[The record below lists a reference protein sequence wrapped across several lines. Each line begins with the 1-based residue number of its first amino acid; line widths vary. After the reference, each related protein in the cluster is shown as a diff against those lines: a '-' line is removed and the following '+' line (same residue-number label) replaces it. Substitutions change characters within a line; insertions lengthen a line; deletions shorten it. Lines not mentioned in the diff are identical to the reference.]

1 MDQVAD
7 RDQINKLTMSEK
19 ELIEDINNEI
29 TFSGALPYS
38 LPEKEIKRI
47 ITNDCRYFWDNWRHA
62 VESRYLLLPLEL
74 FKNATFKK
82 FRQIQ
87 LPDCVQF
94 VVDFK
99 EARGGGSMFGTI
111 DRDFAEQKFIGS
123 EIYLTPFVGESLVY
137 RTVIFSFLDLTKSF
151 MIDSIAY
158 DYNKN
163 TKMLGVLGRTPPAN
177 AVLRVYKKLEP
188 DKLYEDEV
196 FQRYVRAHS
205 KVRLAHMLQTF
216 NYTLPGDVTVNYQ
229 NITTTAEKE
238 MEEVKA
244 MMKGENTPDWMFLV
258 HQ

>member
-1 MDQVAD
+1 MTERQLV
-7 RDQINKLTMSEK
+7 
-19 ELIEDINNEI
+19 EDINNEI

-47 ITNDCRYFWDNWRHA
+47 LENDSKYFWDNWRYA
-62 VESRYLLLPLEL
+62 VESRYLMLPLEL
-74 FKNATFKK
+74 FNNPTFKK

-99 EARGGGSMFGTI
+99 EAKGGSIFATI

-123 EIYLTPFVGESLVY
+123 EIYLTPFIGESIMY
-137 RTVIFSFLDLTKSF
+137 RTVLFSFLDLTKSM
-151 MIDSIAY
+151 MIDTIAY

-163 TKMLGVLGRTPPAN
+163 TKLLGVLGRTPAT
-177 AVLRVYKKLEP
+177 AGVLRVYKKLEQE
-188 DKLYEDEV
+188 KLYEDEM
-196 FQRYVRAHS
+196 FQRYVRAHA

-238 MEEVKA
+238 MEDVKL
-244 MMKGENTPDWMFLV
+244 MMKGENTPDWMLLTHF
-258 HQ
+258 

>member
-1 MDQVAD
+1 M
-7 RDQINKLTMSEK
+7 TEK
-19 ELIEDINNEI
+19 ELIEDIQNEI

-47 ITNDCRYFWDNWRHA
+47 ITNDTKYFWDNWRHA
-62 VESRYLLLPLEL
+62 VEAKYMLLPIEL
-74 FKNATFKK
+74 FQNSTFKK

-94 VVDFK
+94 VVEFK
-99 EARGGGSMFGTI
+99 EAKGGSIFATI

-123 EIYLTPFVGESLVY
+123 EIYLTPFIGESIMY
-137 RTVIFSFLDLTKSF
+137 RTVIFSFLDLTKSM
-151 MIDSIAY
+151 MIDTIAY
-158 DYNKN
+158 DFNKN
-163 TKMLGVLGRTPPAN
+163 TKLLGVLGRTPATP
-177 AVLRVYKKLEP
+177 AVLRIWKRVEQ
-188 DKLYEDEV
+188 DKLFEDEM

-238 MEEVKA
+238 MEAVLT
-244 MMKGENTPDWMFLV
+244 MMKGENTPDWLFLT
-258 HQ
+258 HF

>member
-1 MDQVAD
+1 MTEQ
-7 RDQINKLTMSEK
+7 
-19 ELIEDINNEI
+19 ELIADINDEI

-38 LPEKEIKRI
+38 LPEKELKRI
-47 ITNDCRYFWDNWRHA
+47 ILNDSRYFWDNWRHA
-62 VESRYLLLPLEL
+62 VESRYLLLPEEL
-74 FKNATFKK
+74 FKSATFKK

-99 EARGGGSMFGTI
+99 EAKGGSIFATI

-123 EIYLTPFVGESLVY
+123 EIYLTPFIGESIMY
-137 RTVIFSFLDLTKSF
+137 RSVIFSFLDITKG
-151 MIDSIAY
+151 MMLDTIAY

-163 TKMLGVLGRTPPAN
+163 TKMLGVLGRTPATP
-177 AVLRVYKKLEP
+177 AVLRIYKKLEQ
-188 DKLYEDEV
+188 DKLFEDEV
-196 FQRYVRAHS
+196 FQRYVRAHA

-216 NYTLPGDVTVNYQ
+216 NYTLPGEVTINYQ

-238 MEEVKA
+238 MDAVNA
-244 MMKGENTPDWMFLV
+244 MMKGENTPDWLYLI

>member
-1 MDQVAD
+1 MTERQLV
-7 RDQINKLTMSEK
+7 
-19 ELIEDINNEI
+19 EDINNEI

-47 ITNDCRYFWDNWRHA
+47 LENDSKYFWDNWRYA
-62 VESRYLLLPLEL
+62 VESRYLMLPLEL
-74 FKNATFKK
+74 FNNPTFKK

-99 EARGGGSMFGTI
+99 EAKGGSIFATI

-123 EIYLTPFVGESLVY
+123 EIYLTPFIGESIMY
-137 RTVIFSFLDLTKSF
+137 RTVLFSFLDLTKSM
-151 MIDSIAY
+151 MIDTIAY

-163 TKMLGVLGRTPPAN
+163 TKLLGVLGRTPAT
-177 AVLRVYKKLEP
+177 AGVLRVYKKLEQE
-188 DKLYEDEV
+188 KLYEDEM
-196 FQRYVRAHS
+196 FQRYVRAHA

-238 MEEVKA
+238 MEDVKL
-244 MMKGENTPDWMFLV
+244 MMKGENTPDWMFLT
-258 HQ
+258 HF

>member
-1 MDQVAD
+1 MTESQL
-7 RDQINKLTMSEK
+7 LT
-19 ELIEDINNEI
+19 DINNEI

-38 LPEKEIKRI
+38 LPEKELKRI
-47 ITNDCRYFWDNWRHA
+47 LEIDTRYFWDNWRHA
-62 VESRYLLLPLEL
+62 VESRYLLLPQEL
-74 FKNATFKK
+74 FENQTFKK

-99 EARGGGSMFGTI
+99 EAKGGSIFATI

-123 EIYLTPFVGESLVY
+123 EIYLTPFIGESIMY
-137 RTVIFSFLDLTKSF
+137 RTVIFSFLDLTKAM
-151 MIDSIAY
+151 MIDTIAY

-163 TKMLGVLGRTPPAN
+163 TKLLGVLGRTPKTP

-188 DKLYEDEV
+188 EKLYEDEM
-196 FQRYVRAHS
+196 FQRYVRAHA

-216 NYTLPGDVTVNYQ
+216 NYTLPGDITVNYQ
-229 NITTTAEKE
+229 NIVTTAEKE

-244 MMKGENTPDWMFLV
+244 MMKGENTPDWFFLTRF
-258 HQ
+258 

>member
-1 MDQVAD
+1 
-7 RDQINKLTMSEK
+7 MSER

-47 ITNDCRYFWDNWRHA
+47 ILNDTRFFWDNWRHA
-62 VESRYLLLPLEL
+62 VESRYLLLPTDV
-74 FKNATFKK
+74 FANPTFKK
-82 FRQIQ
+82 HRQIQ

-99 EARGGGSMFGTI
+99 EAKGGSIFATI

-123 EIYLTPFVGESLVY
+123 EIYLTPFIGESIMY
-137 RTVIFSFLDLTKSF
+137 RTVIFSFLDLTKSM

-163 TKMLGVLGRTPPAN
+163 TKLLGVLGRTPKTS
-177 AVLRVYKKLEP
+177 AVLRVYKKLEQ
-188 DKLYEDEV
+188 DKLFEDEM
-196 FQRYVRAHS
+196 FQRYVRAHA

-238 MEEVKA
+238 MEAVTT
-244 MMKGENTPDWMFLV
+244 MMRGENTPDWMLLV